1 MDINIVILNITC
13 VSFFLLAFISLVNPA
28 NVNGVANKWFSLFLF
43 SVGCLLLET
52 VIYSAKQEANYSRLI
67 TFTELSRFLMAPALY
82 LGVLHFTLPNKVFA
96 KKESLHFVPFMLFAL
111 YLVPTLFIRG
121 WALNPTS
128 SLITAILSTVVF
140 FSPKVQLLIYW
151 VLSYNK
157 LIRHKKNIRLV
168 TSNASPVDLNWLKYL
183 LFGIVFLIFFWFN
196 ASFSRIRIFAGYEP
210 FIYLLGSLF
219 ICYFLLAQKE
229 VYPYEQQELAD
240 ISLIIEEDTRVV
252 QAQKAPTQRFGD
264 EQLNQHKARLI
275 NLMQSE
281 RIFLDNELSLPQL
294 AKAMEISTHD
304 LSYLLNKGFDK
315 SFFQFINAYRVA
327 EAKQLMLSDKYNH
340 LNILGI
346 AYSAGF
352 NSKTTFNTAFKKET
366 GVSPVQFILQFK
378 NNIPPSIAVDAIN
391 L

>member
-1 MDINIVILNITC
+1 MDINTIVLNITC

-52 VIYSAKQEANYSRLI
+52 VIYLAKQEANYSRLI

-82 LGVLHFTLPNKVFA
+82 LGVLRFTLPNKVFA
-96 KKESLHFVPFMLFAL
+96 KKESLHFIPFLLFAVYIL
-111 YLVPTLFIRG
+111 PAMFIHG
-121 WALNPTS
+121 WGLHTISP
-128 SLITAILSTVVF
+128 LIATILSIAVY

-151 VLSYNK
+151 ILSYNK

-168 TSNASPVDLNWLKYL
+168 TSNARPVDLNWLKYL

-196 ASFSRIRIFAGYEP
+196 ASFFRMPVFAAYEP
-210 FIYLLGSLF
+210 LICLFGSLF

-229 VYPYEQQELAD
+229 VYPYEEQELAD
-240 ISLIIEEDTRVV
+240 ISVIIEEDT
-252 QAQKAPTQRFGD
+252 QMKQKPTTQRFGD
-264 EQLNQHKARLI
+264 DQLNQHKARLI

-294 AKAMEISTHD
+294 AKAMEISIHD
-304 LSYLLNKGFDK
+304 ISYLLNKGFDK
-315 SFFQFINAYRVA
+315 NFFQFINAYRVA
-327 EAKQLMLSDKYNH
+327 EAKQLMLSDKYHH

-366 GVSPVQFILQFK
+366 GLSPGQFILQFK
-378 NNIPPSIAVDAIN
+378 NGHPPFVSVDGIN